1 MAVWAL
7 GIVSLLG
14 IPGQILLGHAS
25 DRIGREAI
33 WAVSCTGFAICFAA
47 LTALKYQPS
56 LLLVYVMVFAQG
68 MLGYGLTSVMG
79 AVILEIGVFG
89 GRSAVVEVRGALA
102 AARARGEA
110 GPQYYGVDVD
120 PAAIARRFKTIGEA
134 EGSRILAQPQR
145 AGGTPWLQDA
155 LANLGIMYEAIQAV
169 SHILDLDQLLE
180 RIMDLVFRSIDADR
194 GCIMLLQAFL
204 ISAT

>member
-1 MAVWAL
+1 MQVHQTKFLLDIGFSPNVAVWAL

-47 LTALKYQPS
+47 LIALKYQPS

-79 AVILEIGVFG
+79 AVILEIFQGAQFG
-89 GRSAVVEVRGALA
+89 
-102 AARARGEA
+102 
-110 GPQYYGVDVD
+110 
-120 PAAIARRFKTIGEA
+120 
-134 EGSRILAQPQR
+134 
-145 AGGTPWLQDA
+145 
-155 LANLGIMYEAIQAV
+155 
-169 SHILDLDQLLE
+169 
-180 RIMDLVFRSIDADR
+180 SIF
-194 GCIMLLQAFL
+194 GCIMLAGLAGGAAGPWVTGFLHDVTQSYTIAFAIGIAVSVL
-204 ISAT
+204 SAVAIWQSSPRKIRAVAGRLRAVQIVS